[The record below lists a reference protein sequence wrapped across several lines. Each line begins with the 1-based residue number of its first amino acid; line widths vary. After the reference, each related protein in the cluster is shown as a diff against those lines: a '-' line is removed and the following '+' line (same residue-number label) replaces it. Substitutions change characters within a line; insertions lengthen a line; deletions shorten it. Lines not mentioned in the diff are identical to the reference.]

1 MVIKA
6 AAATRS
12 IYVAAVNRSG
22 GDVDYVATNDLHLRI
37 GIVKD

>member
-6 AAATRS
+6 AAGSTS
-12 IYVAAVNRSG
+12 IYVAAVNRNG
-22 GDVDYVATNDLHLRI
+22 ANVDYVATDDLHLRI